1 MFRQSKKI
9 KSTAQ
14 LFGCLLRRLWLVY
27 LIIIFATA
35 TVWAKRQSS
44 KNPPKTR
51 RDNVKEILHGVEVV
65 DPYRWLEDQ
74 WSQETRA
81 WIDAQ
86 NEYAHSFIDSL
97 PGREK
102 LKQRITELMR
112 TDRISMPIERNG
124 RYFLSKRAANQ
135 DLYVIYMRKGLNG
148 KDEVLIDPHPM
159 SPNHTTSVSLL
170 DVSNDGTIMAYGIRE
185 GGEDEVT
192 VKLFDV
198 DRRTNLKDELPKGRY
213 FGVSIVPDKSGLYYS
228 RHGEEGS
235 RIYYHAMG
243 ANPDTDVELFGE
255 GYSPDKGISAWVSE
269 DGHYLIIVV
278 WYGSA
283 AEKTDVYVK
292 DLIKK
297 GPIIPIVNDIDAR
310 FEPGIAG
317 DKLFMLTN
325 WEAPNGRILVVDLN
339 KPEREYWREIIP
351 ESDAVIRGFSL
362 AGGRV
367 FVNYLENVVSKVKV
381 FEPDGKFVR
390 DISFPTLGTVGGVRG
405 RWKSDEAF
413 FIFTSFHVPTTIYRY
428 EVSTGKQEVWAQ
440 LKVPVKTDIFEVKQ
454 IWYESKDGTKIPMF
468 LVYPK
473 DIKLDGSNP
482 TLLTGYGGFNASLT
496 PYFSAT
502 AVLWVENGGVFA
514 MPNLRGGGEFGE
526 QWHRAGMLENK
537 QNVFDDFIAAAEWL
551 IENGYTK
558 PSKLAIA
565 GGSNGGLLVGAAL
578 TQRPDLFQA
587 VVCTYPLLDMLRY
600 HKFLIAKFWVSEYG
614 SAEDPEQFKYLYA
627 YSPYHN
633 VKQGTE
639 YPAVLFITGDADTRV
654 APLHAR
660 KMTALLQS
668 ATASDRPVLLLYDTK
683 SGHSGGRPLSKQI
696 EDETDEMSFLF
707 WQLGMQFEEAQK

>member
-1 MFRQSKKI
+1 MFRQF
-9 KSTAQ
+9 KSTVR
-14 LFGCLLRRLWLVY
+14 LSGFLLRRLWLVC
-27 LIIIFATA
+27 LIATFGTA
-35 TVWAKRQSS
+35 AVEVQGQLVKT
-44 KNPPKTR
+44 PPKTR
-51 RDNVKEILHGVEVV
+51 TDNVKEILHGVEIV

-74 WSQETRA
+74 ESPETRA

-97 PGREK
+97 PGRK
-102 LKQRITELMR
+102 QLKQRITELMKI
-112 TDRISMPIERNG
+112 DRISMPVERNG
-124 RYFLSKRAANQ
+124 RYFLSKRAADQ
-135 DLYVIYMRKGLNG
+135 ELYVIYMREGLDG
-148 KDEVLIDPHPM
+148 EDEVLIDPHPM
-159 SPNHTTSVSLL
+159 SPDHTTSVNLL
-170 DVSNDGTIMAYGIRE
+170 NVSKDGTVIAYGIRE

-198 DRRTNLKDELPKGRY
+198 DRRTDLKDELPKGRY
-213 FGVSIVPDKSGLYYS
+213 FGISIVPDKSGLYYS
-228 RHGEEGS
+228 RHTAEGS

-243 ANPDTDVELFGE
+243 SDPDADVELFGE
-255 GYSPDKGISAWVSE
+255 GYGPDKGISASISE

-278 WYGSA
+278 WHGSA
-283 AEKTDVYVK
+283 AEKTEVYVQ

-297 GPIIPIVNDIDAR
+297 GPIVPIVNDIDAR

-317 DKLFMLTN
+317 DKLFMQTN
-325 WEAPNGRILVVDLN
+325 WKAPNGRILVVDLN
-339 KPEREYWREIIP
+339 KPAREHWREVIP

-362 AGGRV
+362 AGGKV

-390 DISFPTLGTVGGVRG
+390 DISFPTLGTVSGVRG
-405 RWKSDEAF
+405 RWESDESF
-413 FIFTSFHVPTTIYRY
+413 FVFTSFHVPTTIYRY

-454 IWYESKDGTKIPMF
+454 IWYESKDGTEVPMF
-468 LVYPK
+468 IVHSK

-482 TLLTGYGGFNASLT
+482 TLLTGYGGFNISLT

-526 QWHRAGMLENK
+526 EWHRAGMLENK

-551 IENGYTK
+551 IENNYTN
-558 PSKLAIA
+558 PSKLAIS

-587 VVCTYPLLDMLRY
+587 VVCAYPLLDMIRY
-600 HKFLIAKFWVSEYG
+600 HKFLVAKFWVSEYG
-614 SAEDPEQFKYLYA
+614 SAEAPDQFKYLYA

-633 VKQGTE
+633 VKEGTE

-707 WQLGMQFEEAQK
+707 WQLGMKFKENK